1 MSQKKNSKVLK
12 KIPEDENDHT
22 SCIRPGKSEI
32 LKDLDAQL
40 LDIEGDPLEEFEV
53 TKSDNVDKVF
63 SIYKSVQR
71 NFSNVNE
78 CNRCFTLSL

>member
-22 SCIRPGKSEI
+22 SCTRPGN
-32 LKDLDAQL
+32 DLDAQL

-63 SIYKSVQR
+63 SIYKSILLHR
-71 NFSNVNE
+71 NLFSGISA
-78 CNRCFTLSL
+78 T

>member
-22 SCIRPGKSEI
+22 SCTRPGKSEI
-32 LKDLDAQL
+32 LNDLDAQL

-63 SIYKSVQR
+63 SIYKSILLHR
-71 NFSNVNE
+71 NLFSGISA
-78 CNRCFTLSL
+78 T

>member
-22 SCIRPGKSEI
+22 SCIKGKSEI
-32 LKDLDAQL
+32 LNDLDAQL

-63 SIYKSVQR
+63 SIYKSILLHR
-71 NFSNVNE
+71 NLFSGISA
-78 CNRCFTLSL
+78 T